1 MNMTTSVPQTPSLFR
16 RIMTKLA
23 AFAPG
28 IFLIGYSIG
37 TGSITT
43 MAKAGA
49 NYGVS
54 LMWAVALS
62 CIVTWFLIRIYGR
75 YASVTG

>member
-49 NYGVS
+49 NYG
-54 LMWAVALS
+54 
-62 CIVTWFLIRIYGR
+62 
-75 YASVTG
+75 